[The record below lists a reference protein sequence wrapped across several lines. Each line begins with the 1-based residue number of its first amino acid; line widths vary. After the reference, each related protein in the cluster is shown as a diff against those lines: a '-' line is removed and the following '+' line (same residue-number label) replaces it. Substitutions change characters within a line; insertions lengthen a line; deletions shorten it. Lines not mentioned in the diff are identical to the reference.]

1 MGMIADAFGWMLGV
15 QKKALDDLD
24 VAEMESKLRATSRLR
39 DMWERE
45 LKKCDK
51 EYHDA
56 VSVEANATR
65 SPIARKLSL
74 QRGGIVAKRVKTL
87 TSAVNMIIK
96 MSGVV
101 EQLKMLKQFYLDLS
115 STMQLPKGMSVEA
128 LVRQVYEMGDQMAAK
143 KEDLDQLMNS
153 LDSANEAITEVTGD
167 DAIEALVDELN
178 ALYDEYNTKVAMSDA
193 SAAEEV
199 RAKIEL
205 KKAEMDKQMG
215 IASLA

>member
-1 MGMIADAFGWMLGV
+1 MGMIADAFGWMLGI